1 MSPKRIT
8 ELIDDNETLASF
20 CAQMSGSSY
29 VTVDTEFIRDRT
41 YWPRLCLVQVANHD
55 LARAID
61 PLAQGLDVAPL
72 AALLANPK
80 VIKVFHAARQ
90 DVEIFVNQNAAVPT
104 PMFDTQ
110 IAAMVCGFGDS
121 VGYDR
126 LVEKL
131 AGARIDKGSRFTDWS
146 RRPLSGKQIGYA
158 LDDVTYL
165 LQVYEALCGQLEES
179 NRAKWLEEE
188 MAVLTSVTTYDQF
201 PEEAWRRLKLRS
213 RNASYL
219 GVAKEVAAWRERE
232 AQRRDMPRGHILKD
246 EAIQELAAEMPGSVE
261 NLSRLRAVSKGL
273 AEGPA
278 GPELLAAIS
287 RGRDLPRDE
296 VPQPVAQVVLPRG
309 LGPLISLLKVLLKT
323 KCEAHDVAQK
333 LVATVS
339 DLERIAADDH
349 ADVAALRGWRKEIF
363 GDDALDL
370 KHGRL
375 SMTAKGNRVELIRS
389 T

>member
-146 RRPLSGKQIGYA
+146 RRPLSGKQISYA

-179 NRAKWLEEE
+179 NRAQWLEEE

-287 RGRDLPRDE
+287 RGRDLPRNE

-375 SMTAKGNRVELIRS
+375 SMTAKGKRVELIRS

>member
-41 YWPRLCLVQVANHD
+41 YWPRLCLVQVANHN

-61 PLAQGLDVAPL
+61 PLAQGLDMAPL

-179 NRAKWLEEE
+179 NRAQWLEEE
-188 MAVLTSVTTYDQF
+188 MGVLTSVTTYDQF

-375 SMTAKGNRVELIRS
+375 SMTAKGKRVELIRS

>member
-1 MSPKRIT
+1 
-8 ELIDDNETLASF
+8 
-20 CAQMSGSSY
+20 
-29 VTVDTEFIRDRT
+29 
-41 YWPRLCLVQVANHD
+41 
-55 LARAID
+55 
-61 PLAQGLDVAPL
+61 
-72 AALLANPK
+72 

-90 DVEIFVNQNAAVPT
+90 DVEIFVHQDGAVPT

-131 AGARIDKGSRFTDWS
+131 AGASIDKGSRFTDWS
-146 RRPLSGKQIGYA
+146 RRPLSDKQIGYA
-158 LDDVTYL
+158 LDDVTHL
-165 LQVYEALCGQLEES
+165 LKVYQSLCSQLEKS
-179 NRAKWLEEE
+179 NRAQWLEEE
-188 MAVLTSVTTYDQF
+188 MAVLTNTATYLQSPDDS
-201 PEEAWRRLKLRS
+201 WRRLKLRS
-213 RNASYL
+213 RNRRYL

-232 AQRRDMPRGHILKD
+232 AQRRNMPRGHILKD
-246 EAIQELAAEMPGSVE
+246 EAIQELAAEMPE
-261 NLSRLRAVSKGL
+261 TIDTLARLRAVSKGL

-278 GPELLAAIS
+278 GPELLNAVQA
-287 RGRDLPRDE
+287 GRNLAPED
-296 VPQPVAQVVLPRG
+296 VPEPVAQVVLPRG

-323 KCEAHDVAQK
+323 NCEAHDVAQK

-339 DLERIAADDH
+339 DLERIAADDG

-375 SMTAKGNRVELIRS
+375 AMTAKGKRVELIR
-389 T
+389 TP

>member
-1 MSPKRIT
+1 MSPERIT
-8 ELIDDNETLASF
+8 DLIDDDETLASF

-29 VTVDTEFIRDRT
+29 ITVDTEFIRDRT

-61 PLAQGLDVAPL
+61 PLAAGLNLGPL
-72 AALLANPK
+72 AELLANPK
-80 VIKVFHAARQ
+80 IIKVFHAARQ
-90 DVEIFVNQNAAVPT
+90 DVEIFVQQNGVVPT

-158 LDDVTYL
+158 LDDVTHL
-165 LQVYEALCGQLEES
+165 IKVYEALCGQLEQS
-179 NRAKWLEEE
+179 NRAHWLEEE
-188 MAVLTSVTTYDQF
+188 MAVLTNTATYQQIPGD
-201 PEEAWRRLKLRS
+201 AWRRLKLRS
-213 RNASYL
+213 RNSRYL
-219 GVAKEVAAWRERE
+219 GVAKEIAAWRERE

-246 EAIQELAAEMPGSVE
+246 EAIQELAAEMPETVE
-261 NLSRLRAVSKGL
+261 TLARLRAVSKGL

-278 GPELLAAIS
+278 GQEILAAIQS
-287 RGRDLPRDE
+287 GQNLPAGE
-296 VPQPVAQVVLPRG
+296 LPEPAAQVVLPRG

-333 LVATVS
+333 LVATVA
-339 DLERIAADDH
+339 DLERIAIDDK
-349 ADVAALRGWRKEIF
+349 ADVAALQGWRNEIF
-363 GDDALDL
+363 GTDALDL

-375 SMTAKGNRVELIRS
+375 AMTAKGKRVELIR
-389 T
+389 TP

>member
-1 MSPKRIT
+1 
-8 ELIDDNETLASF
+8 
-20 CAQMSGSSY
+20 
-29 VTVDTEFIRDRT
+29 
-41 YWPRLCLVQVANHD
+41 
-55 LARAID
+55 
-61 PLAQGLDVAPL
+61 
-72 AALLANPK
+72 
-80 VIKVFHAARQ
+80 
-90 DVEIFVNQNAAVPT
+90 
-104 PMFDTQ
+104 
-110 IAAMVCGFGDS
+110 
-121 VGYDR
+121 
-126 LVEKL
+126 
-131 AGARIDKGSRFTDWS
+131 
-146 RRPLSGKQIGYA
+146 
-158 LDDVTYL
+158 
-165 LQVYEALCGQLEES
+165 LEES
-179 NRAKWLEEE
+179 NRAQWLEEE

-375 SMTAKGNRVELIRS
+375 SMTAKGKRVELIRS